1 MALATKA
8 TTIAFVFVTPINH
21 THSLFFVIFDSSVA
35 LQLAK
40 VPESP
45 DQATF
50 VRTTTTIMDRQT
62 DYFTPAHARWVKWMI
77 NR

>member
-8 TTIAFVFVTPINH
+8 RTVAFVFVTPINH
-21 THSLFFVIFDSSVA
+21 THSLFFVIFNVQSP

-45 DQATF
+45 DQAMF
-50 VRTTTTIMDRQT
+50 VPITTTTTDRQA
-62 DYFTPAHARWVKWMI
+62 DHFTPVHAR
-77 NR
+77 